1 MRLCNSICLYFSIH
15 MYVYGILCIYIYMY
29 CMYVCI
35 YVVYAHYLFMSFAN
49 SQGLQIVDIIPITQD
64 ISKAPV
70 AGIEMLN
77 CHSKLIYR
85 IKHTHT
91 HTYSH
96 AVMVY
101 IFVTGFHWNSL
112 NLSLFQQSLA
122 WLCMCDCISVGF
134 HVYMCV
140 CVCRYVIVWLY
151 EGKSN
156 FDHKLLNSSYAL

>member
-101 IFVTGFHWNSL
+101 IFVTGFYWNSL

-134 HVYMCV
+134 HVYVCV
-140 CVCRYVIVWLY
+140 CV
-151 EGKSN
+151 
-156 FDHKLLNSSYAL
+156 

>member
-1 MRLCNSICLYFSIH
+1 
-15 MYVYGILCIYIYMY
+15 
-29 CMYVCI
+29 MYVCI

-85 IKHTHT
+85 IKHIHTHT

-122 WLCMCDCISVGF
+122 
-134 HVYMCV
+134 
-140 CVCRYVIVWLY
+140 
-151 EGKSN
+151 
-156 FDHKLLNSSYAL
+156 